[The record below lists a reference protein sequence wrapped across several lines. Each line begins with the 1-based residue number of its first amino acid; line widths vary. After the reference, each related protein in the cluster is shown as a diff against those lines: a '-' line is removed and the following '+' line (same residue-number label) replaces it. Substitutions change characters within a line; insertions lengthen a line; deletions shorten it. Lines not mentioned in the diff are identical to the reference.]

1 MADLKY
7 KRLVFGA
14 MNVCMLVILIVL
26 QARGEEPADFN
37 ERKEVLGQKLLAKGF
52 SEREVRALF
61 DDARVA
67 IYPEILQKKGKGIDY
82 FHKKFGLLT
91 RTSIERGQRVIRD
104 NLDELKKIEALF
116 GVEKEVVV
124 AIYRV
129 ETYFGSYTGNY
140 PVFNSLLTLTVLEN
154 RRSAWAEKEWI
165 DLILLGRERGFD
177 PLAIKGSWAGAFGLC
192 QFVPSSYLNYGV
204 DGNGDGRVDLF
215 NVADALASIANYLK
229 ASGWE
234 QGNLQKKK
242 KAIYAYNHCDNY
254 VKAVLA
260 YAKATRKTPP
270 PTAALAE
277 KKRAVDT

>member
-37 ERKEVLGQKLLAKGF
+37 ERKEALGQKLLAKGF